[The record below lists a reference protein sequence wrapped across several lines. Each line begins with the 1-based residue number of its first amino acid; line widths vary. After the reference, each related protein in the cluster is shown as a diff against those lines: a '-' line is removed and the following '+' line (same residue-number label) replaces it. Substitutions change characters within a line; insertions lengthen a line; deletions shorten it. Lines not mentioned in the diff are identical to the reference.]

1 VTTVCDIHAIPLCA
15 YCRKPINDTCITFK
29 DVSFH
34 VLRDEN
40 GNHTARPAT
49 CWDKSD
55 QGTKS
60 LP

>member
-1 VTTVCDIHAIPLCA
+1 VTTVCDIHTILVCA
-15 YCRKPINDTCITFK
+15 YCRQPINDTSITFK
-29 DVSFH
+29 GASFH
-34 VLRDEN
+34 VLRDEH

-49 CWDKSD
+49 CWDKSE